1 MEIQEERAVKN
12 FCAVLLTAALL
23 CAAAAARPDAVLAA
37 DDAAREIMTLVYD
50 RADGDDRRFA
60 MTMTLTNRQGRQRI
74 RTLESFS
81 KDYGRDRKGI
91 MIFLAPADVKGTM
104 YLSWE
109 YENPGREDDKWLYMP
124 ALRKDRRI
132 SGTSRNE
139 YFMGS
144 DFTYD
149 DMGRRHPEKDAQR
162 LLGEEAVNGFDCWK
176 IECVPVDPSETY
188 TRRIAWV
195 TREAYL
201 VIKAEYYDKDG
212 LLKTFAALD
221 VHEQDGFWN
230 VYVCEMINAVTGH
243 RTEMKMDSVRYNT
256 GLDDALFTVATLQR
270 GRI

>member
-1 MEIQEERAVKN
+1 MKIFFA
-12 FCAVLLTAALL
+12 LPLMAALL
-23 CAAAAARPDAVLAA
+23 CAAAGLRPDAALAVDA
-37 DDAAREIMTLVYD
+37 AAREIMTRVYD
-50 RADGDDRRFA
+50 HADGEDRRFA

-74 RTLESFS
+74 RTVESFS
-81 KDYGRDRKGI
+81 KDYGRDRKSV

-132 SGTSRNE
+132 SGASRNE

-149 DMGRRHPEKDAQR
+149 DIGRRHPAKDAQR
-162 LLGEEAVNGFDCWK
+162 RLGEETVNGFACWK
-176 IECVPVDPSETY
+176 IECVPLDPSETY
-188 TRRIAWV
+188 TRRVAWV
-195 TREAYL
+195 AKEAGL
-201 VIKAEYYDKDG
+201 VIKAEYHDKDG
-212 LLKTFAALD
+212 LLKTFTALD
-221 VHEQDGFWN
+221 VRKQDGFWN
-230 VYVCEMINAVTGH
+230 IYLCEMVNAVTGH
-243 RTEMKMDSVRYNT
+243 KTEMKIASLLYDT